1 MVKNKN
7 VENANHDEVVAIVR
21 KYQKKEA
28 VPFTVVAAACDPLNP
43 DRGEKSEISY
53 GFSFSTGGL

>member
-1 MVKNKN
+1 MINNKN
-7 VENANHDEVVAIVR
+7 VENLNQGEVVAIVR

-28 VPFTVVAAACDPLNP
+28 VPFTVVAASCDPLNP

-53 GFSFSTGGL
+53 GP